1 MAVAIRLLPFRRVEV
16 FVNQKF
22 IRKRITLRRIIKFL
36 AFSSDSDFIF
46 DNFKKYRSHL
56 VIRQMAQRN
65 TVKRKCNNSLFRVYC
80 IYLLLLLNITPWCK
94 TMNYLLPFKFFS
106 VYNKYLFYIIFRRD
120 TKSSYIRYKMFGYIN
135 TTFTMPR

>member
-46 DNFKKYRSHL
+46 DNFKKYRSRL

-65 TVKRKCNNSLFRVYC
+65 
-80 IYLLLLLNITPWCK
+80 
-94 TMNYLLPFKFFS
+94 
-106 VYNKYLFYIIFRRD
+106 
-120 TKSSYIRYKMFGYIN
+120 KSEKKI
-135 TTFTMPR
+135 